1 MLIPQYNRKYKLKTN
16 GAKTNGAIVRCRER
30 RHMGKYADVS
40 IEYLSGRFAGIFDVV
55 SVEILMPYVEC
66 IMGEKT

>member
-1 MLIPQYNRKYKLKTN
+1 
-16 GAKTNGAIVRCRER
+16 
-30 RHMGKYADVS
+30 MGIYADVS
-40 IEYLSGRFAGIFDVV
+40 IEYLSGTYAGIFDVV

>member
-1 MLIPQYNRKYKLKTN
+1 MLIPQYNKKYKL
-16 GAKTNGAIVRCRER
+16 KTNGAIVRCRER